1 MKNRKT
7 PIMLLALLAIF
18 FFRFIPAPT
27 GLSADGMQVVGIF
40 LGTLMLWIF
49 VGIDWPSL
57 LCLAALTLVPTLNP
71 AQVFASSFGNE
82 TFTFLLFTFM
92 LTYALSQTSIIK
104 RVALA
109 FITSKW
115 AQKGA
120 WQLTLLFLLSV
131 LFIGLFISPTVL
143 FFIMLPIL
151 EEIYEI
157 LGLKKGSS
165 FASMLMIGLVISC
178 SLSSGMTPIAHV
190 FPVIALGV
198 FESIA
203 NVTISYAGYMAFAI
217 PAGLLI
223 FLFMLLVFRFILKPD
238 TQQFK
243 QLDKT
248 DFKQMTFAQVTKREK
263 IILTVF
269 VLVILLWI
277 LPGIISPILPN
288 VAALIDSF
296 GTAVPP
302 LAGVVILA
310 MIQAEGKPLL
320 VINEAITKGV
330 SWPSL
335 IMAASTLAIGSAL
348 TNENIGLITYVSE
361 AMKPIA
367 QGLAPLL
374 IIGLFITW
382 ATIESNIGSH
392 MVTSQVV
399 TSVAVPIA
407 LSSNAIEAASLAAV
421 IGLVASIGSATPPS
435 MPYVAIAGSS
445 GWTNTIQM
453 LKYGMLVALGTLV
466 IALFVAYPLANLFIN
481 V

>member
-1 MKNRKT
+1 MVF
-7 PIMLLALLAIF
+7 ALLAIF
-18 FFRFIPAPT
+18 LFRFVPAPA
-27 GLSADGMQVVGIF
+27 GLSSDGMQVVGIF
-40 LGTLMLWIF
+40 LGTLLLWIF

-57 LCLAALTLVPTLNP
+57 LCLAALTLVPTLDP

-92 LTYALSQTSIIK
+92 LTYALSQTTIIK
-104 RVALA
+104 RIALT
-109 FITSKW
+109 FITSNW

-120 WQLTLLFLLSV
+120 WQLALLFLLSV
-131 LFIGLFISPTVL
+131 LLMGLFISPTVL

-157 LGLKKGSS
+157 LSLKKGSS
-165 FASMLMIGLVISC
+165 FASMLMIGLVVSC

-223 FLFMLLVFRFILKPD
+223 FLFMLLLFRFVLKPD
-238 TQQFK
+238 MTQFK
-243 QLDKT
+243 QLNKA
-248 DFKQMTFAQVTKREK
+248 DFKQTVSDPITKREK
-263 IILTVF
+263 IILFVFTV
-269 VLVILLWI
+269 VILLWVAPGIIAPI
-277 LPGIISPILPN
+277 LPG
-288 VAALIDSF
+288 VAELIESF
-296 GTAVPP
+296 GTAIPP
-302 LAGVVILA
+302 LAGVVVLA
-310 MIQAEGKPLL
+310 MVRLEGKPLL

-348 TNENIGLITYVSE
+348 TNEKIGLIAYVSNVM
-361 AMKPIA
+361 APIA

-374 IIGLFITW
+374 IVALFITW
-382 ATIESNIGSH
+382 ATFESNIGSH
-392 MVTSQVV
+392 MVTAQVV

-445 GWTNTIQM
+445 GWTNTVQM
-453 LKYGMLVALGTLV
+453 LKYGMLIAVGTIF
-466 IALFVAYPLANLFIN
+466 IALLIAYPLANVFIN

>member
-1 MKNRKT
+1 M
-7 PIMLLALLAIF
+7 IFALLAIF
-18 FFRFIPAPT
+18 LFRFVPAPA

-40 LGTLMLWIF
+40 LGTLLLWIF

-57 LCLAALTLVPTLNP
+57 LCLAALTLVPTLDP

-92 LTYALSQTSIIK
+92 LTYALSQTTIIK
-104 RVALA
+104 RIALT
-109 FITSKW
+109 FITSNW

-120 WQLTLLFLLSV
+120 WQLALLFLLSV
-131 LFIGLFISPTVL
+131 MLMGLFISPTVL

-157 LGLKKGSS
+157 LSLKKGSS
-165 FASMLMIGLVISC
+165 FASMLMIGLVVSC

-223 FLFMLLVFRFILKPD
+223 FLFMLLLFRFVLKPD
-238 TQQFK
+238 MTQFK
-243 QLDKT
+243 QLNKA
-248 DFKQMTFAQVTKREK
+248 DFKQTVSDPITKREK
-263 IILTVF
+263 IILFVFTV
-269 VLVILLWI
+269 VILLWVAPGIIAPI
-277 LPGIISPILPN
+277 LPG
-288 VAALIDSF
+288 VAELIESF
-296 GTAVPP
+296 GTAIPP
-302 LAGVVILA
+302 LAGVVVLA
-310 MIQAEGKPLL
+310 MVRLEGKPLL

-348 TNENIGLITYVSE
+348 TNEKIGLIAYVSNVM
-361 AMKPIA
+361 APIA

-374 IIGLFITW
+374 IVALFITW
-382 ATIESNIGSH
+382 ATFESNIGSH
-392 MVTSQVV
+392 MVTAQVV

-445 GWTNTIQM
+445 GWTNTVQM
-453 LKYGMLVALGTLV
+453 LKYGMLIAVGTIF
-466 IALFVAYPLANLFIN
+466 IALLIAYPLANVFIN

>member
-1 MKNRKT
+1 M
-7 PIMLLALLAIF
+7 IFALLAIF
-18 FFRFIPAPT
+18 LFRFVPAPA

-40 LGTLMLWIF
+40 LGTLLLWIF

-57 LCLAALTLVPTLNP
+57 LCLAALTLVPTLDP

-92 LTYALSQTSIIK
+92 LTYALSQTTIIK
-104 RVALA
+104 RIALT
-109 FITSKW
+109 FITSNW

-120 WQLTLLFLLSV
+120 WQLALLFLLSV
-131 LFIGLFISPTVL
+131 LLMGLFISPTVL

-157 LGLKKGSS
+157 LSLKKGSS
-165 FASMLMIGLVISC
+165 FASMLMIGLVVSC

-190 FPVIALGV
+190 FPVIALGI

-223 FLFMLLVFRFILKPD
+223 FLFMLLLFRFVLKPD
-238 TQQFK
+238 MTQFK
-243 QLDKT
+243 QLNKA
-248 DFKQMTFAQVTKREK
+248 DFKQTVSDPITKREK
-263 IILTVF
+263 IILFVFTV
-269 VLVILLWI
+269 VILLWVAPGIIAPI
-277 LPGIISPILPN
+277 LPG
-288 VAALIDSF
+288 VAELIESF
-296 GTAVPP
+296 GTAIPP
-302 LAGVVILA
+302 LAGVVVLA
-310 MIQAEGKPLL
+310 MVRLEGKPLL

-348 TNENIGLITYVSE
+348 TNEKIGLIAYVSNVM
-361 AMKPIA
+361 APIA

-374 IIGLFITW
+374 IVALFITW
-382 ATIESNIGSH
+382 ATFESNIGSH
-392 MVTSQVV
+392 MVTAQVV

-445 GWTNTIQM
+445 GWTNTVQM
-453 LKYGMLVALGTLV
+453 LKYGMLIAVGTIF
-466 IALFVAYPLANLFIN
+466 IALLIAYPLANVFIN

>member
-1 MKNRKT
+1 MVF
-7 PIMLLALLAIF
+7 ALLAIF
-18 FFRFIPAPT
+18 LFRFVPAPA
-27 GLSADGMQVVGIF
+27 GLSSDGMQVVGIF
-40 LGTLMLWIF
+40 LGTLLLWIF

-57 LCLAALTLVPTLNP
+57 LCLAALTLVPTLDP

-92 LTYALSQTSIIK
+92 LTYALSQTTIIK
-104 RVALA
+104 RIALT
-109 FITSKW
+109 FITSNW

-120 WQLTLLFLLSV
+120 WQLALLFLLSV
-131 LFIGLFISPTVL
+131 LLMGLFISPTVL

-157 LGLKKGSS
+157 LSLKKGSS
-165 FASMLMIGLVISC
+165 FASMLMIGLVVSC

-223 FLFMLLVFRFILKPD
+223 FLFMLLLFRFVLKPD
-238 TQQFK
+238 MTQFK
-243 QLDKT
+243 QLNKA
-248 DFKQMTFAQVTKREK
+248 DFKQTVSDPITKREK
-263 IILTVF
+263 IILFVFTV
-269 VLVILLWI
+269 VILLWVAPGIIAPI
-277 LPGIISPILPN
+277 LPG
-288 VAALIDSF
+288 VAELIESF
-296 GTAVPP
+296 GTAIPP
-302 LAGVVILA
+302 LAGVVVLA
-310 MIQAEGKPLL
+310 IVRLEGKPLL

-348 TNENIGLITYVSE
+348 TNEKIGLIAYVSNVM
-361 AMKPIA
+361 APIA

-374 IIGLFITW
+374 IVALFITW
-382 ATIESNIGSH
+382 ATFESNIGSH
-392 MVTSQVV
+392 MVTAQVV

-445 GWTNTIQM
+445 GWTNTVQM
-453 LKYGMLVALGTLV
+453 LKYGMLIAVGTIF
-466 IALFVAYPLANLFIN
+466 IALLIAYPLANVFIN

>member
-7 PIMLLALLAIF
+7 PIMVFALLAIF
-18 FFRFIPAPT
+18 LFRFVPAPA
-27 GLSADGMQVVGIF
+27 GLSSDGMQVVGIF
-40 LGTLMLWIF
+40 LGTLLLWIF

-57 LCLAALTLVPTLNP
+57 LCLAALTLVPTLDP

-92 LTYALSQTSIIK
+92 LTYALSQTTIIK
-104 RVALA
+104 RIALT
-109 FITSKW
+109 FITSNW

-120 WQLTLLFLLSV
+120 WQLALLFLLSV
-131 LFIGLFISPTVL
+131 LLMGLFISPTVL

-157 LGLKKGSS
+157 LSLKKGSS
-165 FASMLMIGLVISC
+165 FASMLMIGLVVSC

-223 FLFMLLVFRFILKPD
+223 FLFMLLLFRFVLKPD
-238 TQQFK
+238 MTQFK
-243 QLDKT
+243 QLNKA
-248 DFKQMTFAQVTKREK
+248 DFKQTVSDPITKREK
-263 IILTVF
+263 IILFVFTV
-269 VLVILLWI
+269 VILLWVAPGIIAPI
-277 LPGIISPILPN
+277 LPG
-288 VAALIDSF
+288 VAELIESF
-296 GTAVPP
+296 GTAIPP
-302 LAGVVILA
+302 LAGVVVLA
-310 MIQAEGKPLL
+310 IVRLEGKPLL

-348 TNENIGLITYVSE
+348 TNEKIGLIAYVSNVM
-361 AMKPIA
+361 APIA

-374 IIGLFITW
+374 IVALFITW
-382 ATIESNIGSH
+382 ATFESNIGSH
-392 MVTSQVV
+392 MVTAQVV

-445 GWTNTIQM
+445 GWTNTVQM
-453 LKYGMLVALGTLV
+453 LKYGMLIAVGTIF
-466 IALFVAYPLANLFIN
+466 IALLIAYPLANVFIN

>member
-1 MKNRKT
+1 MKNRKI
-7 PIMLLALLAIF
+7 PILLFALLAIF
-18 FFRFIPAPT
+18 FFRFIPAPV
-27 GLSADGMQVVGIF
+27 GLNGDGMQVVGIF
-40 LGTLMLWIF
+40 LGTLLLWIF

-57 LCLAALTLVPTLNP
+57 LCLAALTLVPALDP
-71 AQVFASSFGNE
+71 GQVFASSFGNE
-82 TFTFLLFTFM
+82 TFVFLLFTFM

-104 RVALA
+104 RIALA

-131 LFIGLFISPTVL
+131 LLIGLFISPTVL

-151 EEIYEI
+151 EEIYDI
-157 LGLKKGSS
+157 LNLKKGST

-203 NVTISYAGYMAFAI
+203 NLTISYADYMAFAI
-217 PAGLLI
+217 PSGLLI
-223 FLFMLLVFRFILKPD
+223 FLLMLLVFRFILKPD
-238 TQQFK
+238 TKQFK
-243 QLDKT
+243 QLDKA
-248 DFKQMTFAQVTKREK
+248 DFKQMQTEPVTTREK
-263 IILTVF
+263 MILSIFII
-269 VLVILLWI
+269 VILLWV

-288 VAALIDSF
+288 VAAIIDSF

-302 LAGVVILA
+302 LAGVVVLA
-310 MIQAEGKPLL
+310 MLRLEGKPLL

-348 TNENIGLITYVSE
+348 TNEDIGLINYVSNV
-361 AMKPIA
+361 MKPIA
-367 QGLAPLL
+367 QGLSPLL
-374 IIGLFITW
+374 IVGLFIAW
-382 ATIESNIGSH
+382 ATFESNIGSH

-407 LSSNAIEAASLAAV
+407 LSSNMVEAASLAAV

-453 LKYGMLVALGTLV
+453 LKYGMLVAVGTLI
-466 IALFVAYPLANLFIN
+466 IALFIAYPLANLFIN

>member
-1 MKNRKT
+1 M
-7 PIMLLALLAIF
+7 IFALLAIF
-18 FFRFIPAPT
+18 LFRFVPAPA

-40 LGTLMLWIF
+40 LGTLLLWIF

-57 LCLAALTLVPTLNP
+57 LCLAALTLVPTLDP

-92 LTYALSQTSIIK
+92 LTYALSQTTIIK
-104 RVALA
+104 RIALT
-109 FITSKW
+109 FITSNW

-120 WQLTLLFLLSV
+120 WQLALLFLLSV
-131 LFIGLFISPTVL
+131 LLMGLFISPTVL

-157 LGLKKGSS
+157 LSLKKGSS
-165 FASMLMIGLVISC
+165 FASMLMIGLVVSC

-223 FLFMLLVFRFILKPD
+223 FLFMLLLFRFVLKPD
-238 TQQFK
+238 MTQFK
-243 QLDKT
+243 QLNKA
-248 DFKQMTFAQVTKREK
+248 DFKQTVSDPITKREK
-263 IILTVF
+263 IILFVFTV
-269 VLVILLWI
+269 VILLWVAPGIIAPI
-277 LPGIISPILPN
+277 LPG
-288 VAALIDSF
+288 VAELIESF
-296 GTAVPP
+296 GTAIPP
-302 LAGVVILA
+302 LAGVVVLA
-310 MIQAEGKPLL
+310 MVRLEGKPLL

-348 TNENIGLITYVSE
+348 TNEKIGLIAYVSNVM
-361 AMKPIA
+361 APIA

-374 IIGLFITW
+374 IVALFITW
-382 ATIESNIGSH
+382 ATFESNIGSH
-392 MVTSQVV
+392 MVTAQVV

-445 GWTNTIQM
+445 GWTNTVQM
-453 LKYGMLVALGTLV
+453 LKYGMLIAVGTIF
-466 IALFVAYPLANLFIN
+466 IALLIAYPLANVFIN

>member
-7 PIMLLALLAIF
+7 PIMVFALLAIF
-18 FFRFIPAPT
+18 LFRFVPAPA
-27 GLSADGMQVVGIF
+27 GLSSDGMQVVGIF
-40 LGTLMLWIF
+40 LGTLLLWIF

-57 LCLAALTLVPTLNP
+57 LCLAALTLVPTLDP

-92 LTYALSQTSIIK
+92 LTYALSQTTIIK
-104 RVALA
+104 RIALT
-109 FITSKW
+109 FITSNW

-120 WQLTLLFLLSV
+120 WQLALLFLLSV
-131 LFIGLFISPTVL
+131 LLMGLFISPTVL

-157 LGLKKGSS
+157 LSLKKGSS
-165 FASMLMIGLVISC
+165 FASMLMIGLVVSC

-223 FLFMLLVFRFILKPD
+223 FLFMLLLFRFVLKPD
-238 TQQFK
+238 MTQFK
-243 QLDKT
+243 QLNKA
-248 DFKQMTFAQVTKREK
+248 DFKQTVSDPITKREK
-263 IILTVF
+263 IILFVFTV
-269 VLVILLWI
+269 VILLWVAPGIIAPI
-277 LPGIISPILPN
+277 LPG
-288 VAALIDSF
+288 VAELIESF
-296 GTAVPP
+296 GTAIPP
-302 LAGVVILA
+302 LAGVVVLA
-310 MIQAEGKPLL
+310 MVRLEGKPLL

-348 TNENIGLITYVSE
+348 TNEKIGLIAYVSNVM
-361 AMKPIA
+361 APIA

-374 IIGLFITW
+374 IVALFITW
-382 ATIESNIGSH
+382 ATFESNIGSH
-392 MVTSQVV
+392 MVTAQVV

-445 GWTNTIQM
+445 GWTNTVQM
-453 LKYGMLVALGTLV
+453 LKYGMLIAVGTIF
-466 IALFVAYPLANLFIN
+466 IALLIAYPLANVFIN

>member
-1 MKNRKT
+1 M
-7 PIMLLALLAIF
+7 IFALLAIF
-18 FFRFIPAPT
+18 LFRFVPAPA
-27 GLSADGMQVVGIF
+27 GLSSDGMQVVGIF
-40 LGTLMLWIF
+40 LGTLLLWIF

-57 LCLAALTLVPTLNP
+57 LCLAALTLVPTLDP

-92 LTYALSQTSIIK
+92 LTYALSQTTIIK
-104 RVALA
+104 RIALT
-109 FITSKW
+109 FITSNW

-120 WQLTLLFLLSV
+120 WQLALLFLLSV
-131 LFIGLFISPTVL
+131 LLMGLFISPTVL

-157 LGLKKGSS
+157 LSLKKGSS
-165 FASMLMIGLVISC
+165 FASMLMIGLVVSC

-190 FPVIALGV
+190 FPVIALGI

-223 FLFMLLVFRFILKPD
+223 FLFMLLLFRFVLKPD
-238 TQQFK
+238 MTQFK
-243 QLDKT
+243 QLNKA
-248 DFKQMTFAQVTKREK
+248 DFKQTVSDPITKREK
-263 IILTVF
+263 IILFVFTV
-269 VLVILLWI
+269 VILLWVAPGIIAPI
-277 LPGIISPILPN
+277 LPG
-288 VAALIDSF
+288 VAELIESF
-296 GTAVPP
+296 GTAIPP
-302 LAGVVILA
+302 LAGVVVLA
-310 MIQAEGKPLL
+310 MVRLEGKPLL

-348 TNENIGLITYVSE
+348 TNEKIGLIAYVSNVM
-361 AMKPIA
+361 APIA

-374 IIGLFITW
+374 IVALFITW
-382 ATIESNIGSH
+382 ATFESNIGSH
-392 MVTSQVV
+392 MVTAQVV

-445 GWTNTIQM
+445 GWTNTVQM
-453 LKYGMLVALGTLV
+453 LKYGMLIAVGTIF
-466 IALFVAYPLANLFIN
+466 IALLIAYPLANVFIN